1 MNDEVWRLKGIGKN
15 GKFHTELGSHGIK
28 SVKDFLQL
36 YKTNEASLREVKKKY
51 TIMCGIMIL

>member
-36 YKTNEASLREVKKKY
+36 YKTNEASLREVKKK
-51 TIMCGIMIL
+51 ILLCVE